1 MLSPLSVV
9 RGIRWFATF
18 AGHLAQGIH
27 TAAMAIEQELGANQV
42 HTEPDLMHTT
52 ADIARAAAGI
62 SPATWD
68 DHPPAGVPDHLSN
81 DDD

>member
-1 MLSPLSVV
+1 MLKPLLVI
-9 RGIRWFATF
+9 RGIRWLATF
-18 AGHLAQGIH
+18 AGHLAQGVH
-27 TAAMAIEQELGANQV
+27 TAAVAIEQELGANQV
-42 HTEPDLMHTT
+42 SPESDLMHTT